1 MITAMPDTEAY
12 PKTVML
18 RDETRVVS
26 IRAMQT
32 GDKVYLLD
40 FFKRIPEE
48 ERFYLKG

>member
-48 ERFYLKG
+48 ERFCLKG